1 MDTDTLNEVV
11 TRRIRDELANRGLSQ
26 HDLAGALRW
35 HQAYLSRRLTG
46 AVSWS
51 ADDIDEIARCL
62 RLASWQLTTKLI
74 A

>member
-1 MDTDTLNEVV
+1 METLNELV
-11 TRRIRDELANRGLSQ
+11 TRRIRDELAQRGVTQ
-26 HDLAGALRW
+26 HQLADALCW

-51 ADDIDEIARCL
+51 ADDIEEIARCL

>member
-1 MDTDTLNEVV
+1 METLNDVV
-11 TRRIRDELANRGLSQ
+11 TRRIRDELAQRGVTQ
-26 HDLAGALRW
+26 TQLAGEMRCT
-35 HQAYLSRRLTG
+35 QAYLSRRLVG

-51 ADDIDEIARCL
+51 ADDIEEVARCL